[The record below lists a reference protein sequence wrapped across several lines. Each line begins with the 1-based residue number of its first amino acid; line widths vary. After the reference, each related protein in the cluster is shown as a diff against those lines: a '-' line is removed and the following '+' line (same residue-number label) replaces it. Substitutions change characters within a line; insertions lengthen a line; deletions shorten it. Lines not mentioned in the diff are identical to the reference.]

1 MKKLIIALLLY
12 VIALEGFAQSRG
24 YEGNVY
30 LGGVSCFNEN
40 FGTGVEFATTHGV
53 ATADGAFLGGGIGA
67 IVGMGLTDD
76 DCYLSVFMQMK

>member
-1 MKKLIIALLLY
+1 MEFQEQIIESQKKLLITLSFF

-53 ATADGAFLGGGIGA
+53 ATADGVLRHFW
-67 IVGMGLTDD
+67 
-76 DCYLSVFMQMK
+76 CS

>member
-1 MKKLIIALLLY
+1 MEFQEQIIESQKKLLITLSFF

-30 LGGVSCFNEN
+30 
-40 FGTGVEFATTHGV
+40 
-53 ATADGAFLGGGIGA
+53 LGGGIGA